1 MLEVKNLYL
10 VLVLVII
17 FLPFHY
23 RLSYH
28 QRIVDIVPESFSAL
42 IPAKPATVYKF
53 GGEAGS
59 GKSAEG

>member
-1 MLEVKNLYL
+1 MSLNFLAFLY
-10 VLVLVII
+10 
-17 FLPFHY
+17 Y

-28 QRIVDIVPESFSAL
+28 QRIMDIVPESFSAL

-59 GKSAEG
+59 GKDP